1 MNRFSRQNSARVRTF
16 RRLEWIL
23 FIARRLLRSRRK
35 SRSSVTASLSVLGLA
50 MGVLT
55 MITVISVMNGFQ
67 MNTIEDLIEL
77 NSFHIRIP
85 MGAANESGDEAVV
98 SKLPTTRELEDIRG
112 VSLAFPIIETQ
123 ALVQGYF
130 SGTQSIVL
138 KGIDPEL
145 IARDGEFARRLK
157 LERGTQIPED
167 SIILGRELSRFLGV
181 QRGDYIQL
189 TGLGGDSISL
199 REPVSI
205 ELRVADTFESGYY
218 EFDRNWGFI
227 SLDTARER
235 FQAGYRMELA
245 VKIDNRFEDILVMQR
260 IRSRFPSLGEKSIT
274 SWREFNRSIFGAL
287 RVEKTMMFFLVGL
300 IFLVVGVNIFQ
311 GLRRSVHERMEDIA
325 VLKVMGASDN
335 DVRSIFVVEGVLI
348 GLLGTLIG
356 LSAGILIS
364 ANINGIF
371 SAVESAVVFLS
382 RQTNFSIFSPSYFY
396 LEQVPVSIIPG
407 ELLGISL
414 LSFSAAMVSALAAS
428 RRVSS
433 LKPREVLNDE

>member
-1 MNRFSRQNSARVRTF
+1 MIRPSGHNRAGRRGF
-16 RRLEWIL
+16 RRMEWIL
-23 FIARRLLRSRRK
+23 FIAGRLLKSRRK
-35 SRSSVTASLSVLGLA
+35 SRSSVTASLSILGLA
-50 MGVLT
+50 VGVLT

-77 NSFHIRIP
+77 NSFHLRIP
-85 MGAANESGDEAVV
+85 SGSADDQGEVA
-98 SKLPTTRELEDIRG
+98 SLPDLPSSQELEELRG
-112 VSLAFPIIETQ
+112 VSMAFPIIETQ

-130 SGTQSIVL
+130 SGTQSIIL

-145 IARDGEFARRLK
+145 LSRDGEFARRLK
-157 LERGTQIPED
+157 LEQGTQIPGD
-167 SIILGRELSRFLGV
+167 SIILGRELARFLGV
-181 QRGDYIQL
+181 QQGDYIQL

-205 ELRVADTFESGYY
+205 ELQVWETFESGYY

-227 SLDTARER
+227 SLETARER
-235 FQAGYRMELA
+235 FQAGYRMEMA

-260 IRSRFPSLGEKSIT
+260 IRSRFPSLGENSII

-325 VLKVMGASDN
+325 VLKVMGASDT
-335 DVRSIFVVEGVLI
+335 DVRTIFVFEGVLI

-356 LSAGILIS
+356 LSAGTLIS
-364 ANINGIF
+364 ANINRIF
-371 SAVESAVVFLS
+371 SAVEAAVAFLS

-396 LEQVPVSIIPG
+396 LEEVPVSIIPG
-407 ELLGISL
+407 ELMGICL
-414 LSFSAAMVSALAAS
+414 LSFAAAMISALAAS